1 MRRPSN
7 SRVVALAAVLA
18 VAFAV
23 HSKVSAGQAD
33 DGGRG
38 YSEHDWLFAGRNWSS
53 SRYSTLAEISTETI
67 DRLGGAWVKRL
78 DGGASSRATPVVL
91 DGVIYLS
98 AGANVF
104 ALDGKT
110 GDTIWRWQTG
120 GSDPSSGA
128 RCWSN
133 CERVPSWQG
142 LGLGAGLVFV
152 PLASAEVAAL
162 SQETGELVWVVSVG
176 SVPRGAGESVTSA
189 PIYAAGS
196 GVRRSGEW

>member
-38 YSEHDWLFAGRNWSS
+38 YSEHDWLFAGGNWSS

-67 DRLGGAWVKRL
+67 DRLGGAWFKRL

-104 ALDGKT
+104 AGCVATSGLRRQDG
-110 GDTIWRWQTG
+110 
-120 GSDPSSGA
+120 P
-128 RCWSN
+128 
-133 CERVPSWQG
+133 
-142 LGLGAGLVFV
+142 
-152 PLASAEVAAL
+152 PLAS
-162 SQETGELVWVVSVG
+162 T
-176 SVPRGAGESVTSA
+176 VPGPPSCPATIRSNGASSNPPSSSSA
-189 PIYAAGS
+189 FGGTCGMP
-196 GVRRSGEW
+196 